1 MPYYKDLT
9 NQLHWLDDAMYENLL
24 PAGAVQ
30 ITDDEANA
38 IISANTGNNSS
49 EFKPPISALQLRMA
63 LNQMGLRSQV
73 EEIVAAGD
81 QNLKDWYQFSFSF
94 ARDNSN
100 VLAIETELQLDKT
113 QFDDLW
119 NLGITLQ

>member
-49 EFKPPISALQLRMA
+49 EFKPPIS
-63 LNQMGLRSQV
+63 GQV